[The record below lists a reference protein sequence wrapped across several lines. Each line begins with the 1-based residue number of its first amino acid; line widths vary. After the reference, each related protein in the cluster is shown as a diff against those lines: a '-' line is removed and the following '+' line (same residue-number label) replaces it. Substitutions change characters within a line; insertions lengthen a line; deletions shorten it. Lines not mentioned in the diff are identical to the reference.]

1 VYWHVYNSRN
11 YGKIK
16 IGDNVDGMG
25 GVRMDIKQRIGART
39 KEIRF
44 KKGMTQQKLSE
55 RMEINSKY
63 LSSIE
68 RGKENPTLN
77 ILIKLAESLEVHLNE
92 IFDSSVQIEDNS
104 KIRPLIHSL
113 LDKADFE
120 QLKLIF
126 KIVSAILY

>member
-1 VYWHVYNSRN
+1 MYWHVYNSRN

-120 QLKLIF
+120 QLRLIF

>member
-1 VYWHVYNSRN
+1 
-11 YGKIK
+11 
-16 IGDNVDGMG
+16 
-25 GVRMDIKQRIGART
+25 MDIKQRIGART
-39 KEIRF
+39 KQIRF

-120 QLKLIF
+120 QLRLIF

>member
-11 YGKIK
+11 YEKIK

-92 IFDSSVQIEDNS
+92 IFDSTVQIEDNS

-120 QLKLIF
+120 QLRLIF

>member
-1 VYWHVYNSRN
+1 MYWHVYNSRN

-16 IGDNVDGMG
+16 IEDNVDGMG

-39 KEIRF
+39 KQIRF

-92 IFDSSVQIEDNS
+92 IFDSTVQIEDNS

>member
-1 VYWHVYNSRN
+1 MYWHVYNSRN
-11 YGKIK
+11 YEKIK

-25 GVRMDIKQRIGART
+25 GIRMDIKQRIGART
-39 KEIRF
+39 KQIRF

>member
-1 VYWHVYNSRN
+1 MN

-25 GVRMDIKQRIGART
+25 GVRVDIKQRIGART
-39 KEIRF
+39 KQIRF

-77 ILIKLAESLEVHLNE
+77 TLIKLAESLEVHLNE

-113 LDKADFE
+113 LDKADIE